1 MNPINNRLEYLK
13 GGIMKF
19 QRGSIFRPEKDY
31 YKIAGILLLVGCL
44 QFLMAVNLAETQFPG
59 YSVAKNTLSDLG
71 GTLSPIEPSAIIF
84 NLSVI
89 LLGILSLAAVYLI
102 LKSGG
107 CRLFSSCLII
117 AAIGALGVGLFPEY
131 TGGAHTFFSLITFLF
146 GSLAVIFS
154 YRLGL
159 NIPMVIVSM
168 VTGLMALFIILLFI
182 VSSGTSSVIIYLG
195 VGGAERFIAY
205 PVLFYIIALG
215 GYLTSR
221 GKDWVRIRF
230 TKGYW

>member
-1 MNPINNRLEYLK
+1 
-13 GGIMKF
+13 MKI

-31 YKIAGILLLVGCL
+31 YNAAGILLIIASI
-44 QFLMAVNLAETQFPG
+44 QFLLAVNIAEALFPG
-59 YSVAKNTLSDLG
+59 YSISKNALSDLG
-71 GTLSPIEPSAIIF
+71 GLLPLVEPSATIF
-84 NLSVI
+84 NVSVFV
-89 LLGILSLAAVYLI
+89 LGILSLAAVYLI

-107 CRLFSSCLII
+107 CRLFSSCLAIS
-117 AAIGALGVGLFPEY
+117 AIGALGVGLFPEY
-131 TGGAHTFFSLITFLF
+131 AGSLHIFFSLITFLF

-168 VTGLMALFIILLFI
+168 ILGLISLLTLLSLIISPGASNPLVAYFGYG
-182 VSSGTSSVIIYLG
+182 GT
-195 VGGAERFIAY
+195 ERIIAY
-205 PVLFYIIALG
+205 PSLFYITALG

-230 TKGYW
+230 TDGYW

>member
-1 MNPINNRLEYLK
+1 MLK
-13 GGIMKF
+13 GKTMKV
-19 QRGSIFRPEKDY
+19 QRGSIFRPEKEY
-31 YKIAGILLLVGCL
+31 YKEAGILLLIGCL
-44 QFLMAVNLAETQFPG
+44 QFFLAVNLAETQFPG

-71 GTLSPIEPSAIIF
+71 GTLPPVEPSAIIF

-89 LLGILSLAAVYLI
+89 LMGILVLAAVYLI

-107 CRLFSSCLII
+107 CRLFSSCLAI
-117 AAIGALGVGLFPEY
+117 AAIGALGVGIFPEY
-131 TGGAHTFFSLITFLF
+131 TGSIHAFFSVVVFLF

-159 NIPMVIVSM
+159 NIPMVIVSL
-168 VTGLMALFIILLFI
+168 VVGLFSLLLILSFAISYGNNPFTL
-182 VSSGTSSVIIYLG
+182 YLG
-195 VGGAERFIAY
+195 LGGAERFIAY
-205 PVLFYIIALG
+205 PTLLYIIGLG

-230 TKGYW
+230 TEGYW